1 MQTPNVANELSNA
14 NIPRKN
20 AVEHQQPASP
30 KQSRE
35 RKIVDPYVHC
45 GFAHNYQYS
54 HHHTEGA
61 PKPTYPRRAEVE
73 AHNARGISDNESG
86 DHDLAIA
93 TFDKAIALESDY
105 INAHYNRGLA
115 YMRKG
120 EVDKALYDYSAAI
133 HFKRNYAEV
142 YNNRGIAYQKK
153 GEVIYALQDYS
164 TAIGLNP
171 ELPEPY
177 ANRGSL
183 YLSRLDICRAVYDCT
198 KALRLDADAGVAYG
212 TCGVAWLHY
221 GHWKKAK
228 ADFTVATILRVDVS
242 TLFHHFYESTEAF
255 AQKTKIQVPEDIA
268 AMLAPQVE
276 LPEFEEGARL
286 KLALK
291 AYDNEELST
300 GLSARFAGMSREE
313 FIYTMGKYGLS
324 PIRLTAAELRKDVE
338 SARKASHQ

>member
-1 MQTPNVANELSNA
+1 MNTFK
-14 NIPRKN
+14 RDKD
-20 AVEHQQPASP
+20 
-30 KQSRE
+30 K
-35 RKIVDPYVHC
+35 KIIDPYVHC
-45 GFAHNYQYS
+45 GFAHGYQYS
-54 HHHTEGA
+54 HHHTEGM
-61 PKPTYPRRAEVE
+61 PKPAHPQLAEAE
-73 AHNARGISDNESG
+73 AYNARGIAYSENDE
-86 DHDLAIA
+86 HDRA
-93 TFDKAIALESDY
+93 TTIFDKAIELQPDY

-120 EVDKALYDYSAAI
+120 EVDKALADYSGAI
-133 HFKRNYAEV
+133 QFKRNYAEA
-142 YNNRGIAYQKK
+142 YNNRGIGYHAK
-153 GEVIYALQDYS
+153 GEIIHAVQDYS

-171 ELPEPY
+171 ELAEPY

-183 YLSRLDICRAVYDCT
+183 YLSRRNIHRAVYDCS
-198 KALRLDADAGVAYG
+198 KALRLNPDLGVAYG

-242 TLFHHFYESTEAF
+242 ALFRHFFKSPADF
-255 AQKTKIQVPEDIA
+255 AQKTNIQVPADVA
-268 AMLAPQVE
+268 DMLAPQAE

-324 PIRLTAAELRKDVE
+324 PIRLTAEELRKDVE
-338 SARKASHQ
+338 SARNASHQ

>member
-1 MQTPNVANELSNA
+1 MQTLNVANELDSA
-14 NIPRKN
+14 NTAPK
-20 AVEHQQPASP
+20 ETKPHQHPVSS
-30 KQSRE
+30 KQGIKRQV
-35 RKIVDPYVHC
+35 VDPYLHC
-45 GFAHNYQYS
+45 GFAHG
-54 HHHTEGA
+54 HHTEDMSKQA
-61 PKPTYPRRAEVE
+61 HPHLTE
-73 AHNARGISDNESG
+73 ANIYNARGIVYSENDE
-86 DHDLAIA
+86 HDRAMA
-93 TFDKAIALESDY
+93 CFDKAIELQPDY

-115 YMRKG
+115 YMRNG
-120 EVDKALYDYSAAI
+120 EVNKALSDYSGAI
-133 HFKRNYAEV
+133 QFKRDYVAA

-153 GEVIYALQDYS
+153 GEIIYAVQDYS

-171 ELPEPY
+171 ALAEPY

-183 YLSRLDICRAVYDCT
+183 YLSRVDIHRAVYDCT
-198 KALRLDADAGVAYG
+198 KALRLNPDAGVAYG

-228 ADFTVATILRVDVS
+228 ADFTVATLLRVDVS
-242 TLFHHFYESTEAF
+242 ALFHHFHESPHAF
-255 AQKTKIQVPEDIA
+255 VQKTKIQIPADVAD
-268 AMLAPQVE
+268 MLAPQAE

-291 AYDNEELST
+291 AYDNEELSI

-324 PIRLTAAELRKDVE
+324 PIRLSAEELRKDVE

>member
-1 MQTPNVANELSNA
+1 MQTLNGTDELGNTNTA
-14 NIPRKN
+14 PKKTE
-20 AVEHQQPASP
+20 AHQQPASS
-30 KQSRE
+30 KQDSK
-35 RKIVDPYVHC
+35 RKIIDPYLHC
-45 GFAHNYQYS
+45 GFAHS
-54 HHHTEGA
+54 HHTEDM
-61 PKPTYPRRAEVE
+61 PKPVHLQRTEAEIY
-73 AHNARGISDNESG
+73 NTRGIAYSENDE
-86 DHDLAIA
+86 HDLAIA
-93 TFDKAIALESDY
+93 TFDKAIELESDY

-115 YMRKG
+115 YIRKG
-120 EVDKALYDYSAAI
+120 KVDKALADYSGTI
-133 HFKRNYAEV
+133 QFKRDYAEA

-153 GEVIYALQDYS
+153 GEILYAVQDYS
-164 TAIGLNP
+164 TAIGLKP
-171 ELPEPY
+171 ELAEPY

-183 YLSRLDICRAVYDCT
+183 YLNRLDTHRAVYDCT
-198 KALRLDADAGVAYG
+198 KALTLNPDAGVAYG

-242 TLFHHFYESTEAF
+242 ALFHHFYESPHAF
-255 AQKTKIQVPEDIA
+255 AQKTKIQIPADVAD
-268 AMLAPQVE
+268 MLAPQVE
-276 LPEFEEGARL
+276 LPEFEEDARL

-324 PIRLTAAELRKDVE
+324 PIRLTAEELRKDVE